1 MKTLVFIKTETN
13 GLPKKKTSTSDIDH
27 KDWPNIISL
36 YYKIGKFNKNTRKV
50 DLSIQ
55 SYHIIK
61 PTFKINK
68 YSQKI
73 HEISEDTMKN
83 EGEDIKD
90 VLNKF
95 NNDLIENEVKVI
107 IGHNVMFDFNMIK
120 AEILRNSLSIKLDYQ
135 IVDTMTLNHSL
146 NHPKL
151 EDLYFELYKRKFR
164 KSHKRKSLIN
174 IIIAC
179 FEYLYNNPNSQ

>member
-1 MKTLVFIKTETN
+1 MKNLVFIKTETN
-13 GLPKKKTSTSDIDH
+13 GLPKKKTSHTELDQN
-27 KDWPNIISL
+27 DWPNIISL
-36 YYKIGKFNKNTRKV
+36 YYKIGKMNRDTKKI

-55 SYHIIK
+55 SYHILK

-83 EGEDIKD
+83 EGEDIID

-95 NNDLIENEVKVI
+95 NNDLKENNVKVI
-107 IGHNVMFDFNMIK
+107 IGHNVMFDLNMIK
-120 AEILRNSLSIKLDYQ
+120 AEILRNNLSIKLEYET
-135 IVDTMTLNHSL
+135 VDTMTLNHSIS
-146 NHPKL
+146 HPKL
-151 EDLYFELYKRKFR
+151 ENLYIELYNRKFK

-179 FEYLYNNPNSQ
+179 FEYLYYNPNAH